1 MTVVIVRKG
10 HTERVARITVT
21 YKEISLRKLNRERS
35 LETLTDVWGNT
46 GTAAS
51 SGHIGGMVT
60 GENRPFQEPVSK
72 QLLQPQ
78 IPHGIPGIEI
88 ALPC

>member
-1 MTVVIVRKG
+1 MQNAWQG
-10 HTERVARITVT
+10 
-21 YKEISLRKLNRERS
+21 SQLRTTKLNRERS
-35 LETLTDVWGNT
+35 LETLRDGCGKTV
-46 GTAAS
+46 TAAS

-78 IPHGIPGIEI
+78 IPHGIRGIEI
-88 ALPC
+88 SLPC